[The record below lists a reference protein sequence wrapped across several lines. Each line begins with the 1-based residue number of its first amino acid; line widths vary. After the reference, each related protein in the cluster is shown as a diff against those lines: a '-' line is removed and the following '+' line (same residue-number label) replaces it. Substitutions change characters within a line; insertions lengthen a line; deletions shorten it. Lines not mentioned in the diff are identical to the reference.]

1 MAQSVDSETPA
12 KGYALGYIR
21 VSTDRQ
27 AKADLSMPDQE
38 AAIRQFARQIGLE
51 VGAIYQDSMSGTRAD
66 RPGLM
71 AMLDA
76 VDTAKARPVAII
88 VHSLSRIFRDAVEL
102 GLLVRTWK
110 KKKVNLLS
118 VTQEFGE
125 GEAAELMLGIVA
137 LFDQHQSL
145 ETAKHVRR
153 TMVQSAREGYWNGAT
168 APYGYKTVSAGEK
181 GGRQK
186 KVLAIDPVEAEI
198 VRDIFDLRL
207 SGLGDG
213 STLGVKRIVE
223 HLNAAGIR
231 TRGGAL
237 WGVGAIHQILTRTTY
252 VGRHGGIAPEEHV
265 RHDRQRPCRH
275 VG

>member
-168 APYGYKTVSAGEK
+168 ASASFRPW
-181 GGRQK
+181 GRFH
-186 KVLAIDPVEAEI
+186 AWCEAD
-198 VRDIFDLRL
+198 RRA
-207 SGLGDG
+207 SQ
-213 STLGVKRIVE
+213 
-223 HLNAAGIR
+223 
-231 TRGGAL
+231 RGWHSNPRRGAL
-237 WGVGAIHQILTRTTY
+237 
-252 VGRHGGIAPEEHV
+252 GRRCHPPDPDTHHLCRAAR
-265 RHDRQRPCRH
+265 RHC
-275 VG
+275 G